1 MNAKI
6 YGDFAVKFRAFRVDL
21 GYVKKSIS
29 AQNAVEFASPIVLS
43 ATIPIAFEK
52 FGIKINAYL
61 SRA

>member
-6 YGDFAVKFRAFRVDL
+6 YGDFAVKFRAFGVDF

-29 AQNAVEFASPIVLS
+29 AQDAVEFTSPVVLP
-43 ATIPIAFEK
+43 ATIPISFEK

-61 SRA
+61 SKA